1 MAQDEIA
8 LKATSI
14 VAPAVGAVGA
24 VSAAAGDSI
33 SDGNVHNPVVTVDS
47 GPLIVSARLPGTAI
61 GEVRAGQPVALDI
74 QPLQLRLPGQVVQV
88 NQVASQSQTCGQLH
102 RDLPDRRAGRS
113 ADGRHDGEHHAAMI
127 RLRKVPAAA
136 ASAVLVATLA
146 TACSGPGIQPAPAP
160 TPARS
165 CPPASVGAENWI
177 MGSGELSA
185 AQSVSASSVRYAV
198 SPAHLFVLLLRGQ
211 TSTAGQEV
219 ADFRSYAELKKMI
232 RQQAI
237 PAGIHWVMYDNEQ
250 WSLTPGQTSRPT
262 RCATSS
268 SSASWPTATGYKVIL
283 APAQD
288 LVPGFDKNSFR
299 RGKAVWPSYLS
310 MGLAAASARAADIYE
325 IQAQPYEMT
334 VYRSQ
339 HAYASF
345 VAAAAAQARA
355 ANPGVVIYAGPV
367 HATGERRRAAAPGLR
382 GHPQP
387 GGRLLAQHPAARPAG
402 PARAR
407 GPVPPDHPGVR
418 LGQRG
423 GLRRDLSR
431 PPHVQ
436 LRRAGAAAG
445 RRRRSWPSSSSS
457 PCPAAYDDSDQGRGT
472 VVKLPPFGRQS
483 LPRVGIFLVVAVAVG
498 SLVVIDRHPALTELY
513 HQALLRLLHWLIR
526 DPSVV
531 SAYARELVPLVPA
544 AFVGYLVTAAIVMP
558 RTVGRRLMILLHVP
572 LFVAASL
579 LTDCLLGVAVTALH
593 VRPWPAPLIS
603 MYLQYFVGYLV
614 VFRLF
619 FTSHQLPKPTPVP
632 RLRRGDLRDNVTLIL
647 CVVSA
652 TCVVFAV
659 TLTLYRVIGVNTV
672 LGSIVLIPVQLGVID
687 TLAIFLILVRRAG
700 GRLPGPPAERPPLN
714 VIIPAYNESV
724 CIERQL
730 WSIDRAAGRLRRPGP
745 RDPVRRRVDRRHQ
758 GRSPRP

>member
-1 MAQDEIA
+1 
-8 LKATSI
+8 
-14 VAPAVGAVGA
+14 
-24 VSAAAGDSI
+24 
-33 SDGNVHNPVVTVDS
+33 
-47 GPLIVSARLPGTAI
+47 
-61 GEVRAGQPVALDI
+61 
-74 QPLQLRLPGQVVQV
+74 
-88 NQVASQSQTCGQLH
+88 
-102 RDLPDRRAGRS
+102 
-113 ADGRHDGEHHAAMI
+113 
-127 RLRKVPAAA
+127 
-136 ASAVLVATLA
+136 
-146 TACSGPGIQPAPAP
+146 
-160 TPARS
+160 
-165 CPPASVGAENWI
+165 

-219 ADFRSYAELKKMI
+219 ADFRSYAELKKML

-237 PAGIHWVMYDNEQ
+237 PAGIHWLMYDNEQ
-250 WSLTPGQTSRPT
+250 WSLTPAASRPT

-268 SSASWPTATGYKVIL
+268 SSASWPTATGTRSSWPRRRTWC
-283 APAQD
+283 PA
-288 LVPGFDKNSFR
+288 STRTASAAAR
-299 RGKAVWPSYLS
+299 RCGSPTCPWGSP
-310 MGLAAASARAADIYE
+310 AASARAADIYE
-325 IQAQPYEMT
+325 IQAQPYEMS

-355 ANPGVVIYAGPV
+355 ANPGVVIYAGLSTQRV
-367 HATGERRRAAAPGLR
+367 SGAAQLLQDYQATRSVVDGYWLNIPR
-382 GHPQP
+382 HDQP
-387 GGRLLAQHPAARPAG
+387 GPPALADQFLR
-402 PARAR
+402 
-407 GPVPPDHPGVR
+407 DHPGVR
-418 LGQRG
+418 LGPRG
-423 GLRRDLSR
+423 GLWRDLSR
-431 PPHVQ
+431 RMYNYDA
-436 LRRAGAAAG
+436 LALLLADAAVLAVIILQPLS
-445 RRRRSWPSSSSS
+445 RH
-457 PCPAAYDDSDQGRGT
+457 YDDSDRGRGT

-483 LPRVGIFLVVAVAVG
+483 LPRAGIFLVVAVAVG
-498 SLVVIDRHPALTELY
+498 SLVVIDRHPSVTQLY

-531 SAYARELVPLVPA
+531 SAYARQLVPLVPA

-558 RTVGRRLMILLHVP
+558 STAGRRLMILLHAP

-647 CVVSA
+647 CVLSA

-659 TLTLYRVIGVNTV
+659 TLTLYRMIGVNTV
-672 LGSIVLIPVQLGVID
+672 LGSIILIPVQLGVID
-687 TLAIFLILVRRAG
+687 LAGDLPHPVRQAG

-730 WSIDRAAGRLRRPGP
+730 WSIDRAAGRYGGPVHVIMCDDGSTDDTKALAEAVMASFGHATGVVIQGTHAGKSKALNLALERCTADFVYRLDADCAIDQDAFVYSVARFLADPRVGLVGALHMPKEPYAYLAPPDAGLRAVLLVRLPARGPVPGRLGAVHPGQLLRASAARRPWP
-745 RDPVRRRVDRRHQ
+745 PAA
-758 GRSPRP
+758 S